1 VLQSDTVTGEICGD
15 LRLSAGDRLRY
26 LWRNACRNLATL
38 GRGPKTRAF
47 RPDLQ
52 RADAAMSGQSP
63 GRLQTELFIESELPE
78 LLPPRPVEVLEI
90 GCGAG
95 SMSYRLARLGYS
107 GRYTGVDV
115 QDRFRRDHP
124 KDFGFEVEY
133 HLIDAHVFVPPRP
146 VELLFSNSTLE
157 HVPNDR
163 TLIERLPQFFAP
175 GGIELQVVPSGSS
188 LMSYLWHGY
197 RQYTP
202 ASLAERFGEPVEIV
216 RIGGFGSLLL
226 HMVFI
231 TGPEMLLRRSLRKR
245 APGLYR
251 ACFRA
256 ALRIDC
262 VLPFCPTAY
271 AVIRRH

>member
-1 VLQSDTVTGEICGD
+1 MLQSDTATNEICGD

-47 RPDLQ
+47 RPDFT
-52 RADAAMSGQSP
+52 RADAVMTGQSP
-63 GRLQTELFIESELPE
+63 GRLQTELFIESELPK
-78 LLPPRPVEVLEI
+78 LLPPRPIEVLEI

-95 SMSYRLARLGYS
+95 TMSHRLARLGYS

-124 KDFGFEVEY
+124 SGFAFEIDF

-163 TLIERLPQFFAP
+163 KLIERLPQFFAP
-175 GGIELQVVPSGSS
+175 GGIEVHVVPSGAS
-188 LMSYLWHGY
+188 LAGYLWHGY

-202 ASLAERFGEPVEIV
+202 AALAERFGDGVEIV
-216 RIGGFGSLLL
+216 RIGGLASLLL

-231 TGPEMLLRRSLRKR
+231 TGPDMLLRRSLRK
-245 APGLYR
+245 AVPGVYR
-251 ACFRA
+251 ACLRA
-256 ALRIDC
+256 ALRIDRI
-262 VLPFCPTAY
+262 VPFCPTAY